1 MARPTTWRRSF
12 NVGGF
17 LSPEGAVD
25 LLTVQ
30 PGETLGGTWW
40 QYSLRSIGNVTS
52 NTEPPLSNA
61 VTVVGLVLADDGQ
74 DPAMPLAQPFAP
86 WLWWEMATY
95 DHLLVNM
102 IDFAYM
108 NSSNTGGTQR
118 KVQAMRKNEGTVGQV
133 LWACWQ
139 TFQGSAEPAE
149 VAFSFEVACS
159 ALIILP

>member
-17 LSPEGAVD
+17 LAPEGFVD

-52 NTEPPLSNA
+52 NNEPPLSNA

-95 DHLLVNM
+95 DHLLVNN

-118 KVQAMRKNEGTVGQV
+118 KVQAMRKNEGTVNQV

-139 TFQGSAEPAE
+139 TFQGSAELAE
-149 VAFSFEVACS
+149 VSFSFEVACS